1 MYVYIWSCAYS
12 VVLGF
17 LVYLHLIQIT
27 ALEDRVGV
35 ETEATAFTDQFWQSQ
50 QIIINALDNIQVNKM
65 KE

>member
-1 MYVYIWSCAYS
+1 M
-12 VVLGF
+12 
-17 LVYLHLIQIT
+17 YLHPIQIT

-65 KE
+65 KEGEISLQPRMSRLKGEGV